1 MLNENNY
8 ELINRYF
15 DGELDK
21 ESEILLFTS
30 LSVNEVDR
38 KYFKEMHIL
47 KTATKELEVEYPD
60 SLDFKVLHS
69 IDSLDERRFTKIGGK
84 LHLAI
89 SYTVAAVLLLVTLF
103 LFNEVKSYRQSF
115 ESISKEV
122 IEQKQTI
129 EMLYNSLPGIVIKS
143 SL

>member
-47 KTATKELEVEYPD
+47 KTAVKELDVEYPD

>member
-30 LSVNEVDR
+30 LSVNEVER

-47 KTATKELEVEYPD
+47 KTAAKELDVEYPD

>member
-1 MLNENNY
+1 MQNENNF

-15 DGELDK
+15 DDELDK
-21 ESEILLFTS
+21 ESEIMLFSS
-30 LSVNEVDR
+30 LSINEIDR

-47 KTATKELEVEYPD
+47 KSATKELEVEYPD
-60 SLDFKVLHS
+60 SLDFKVLHT
-69 IDSLDERRFTKIGGK
+69 IDSQSEKRSNRESWK

-89 SYTVAAVLLLVTLF
+89 SYSVAAVLLLVTLF
-103 LFNEVKSYRQSF
+103 LFSEVKSYRQSF

-129 EMLYNSLPGIVIKS
+129 EMLYNSLPGIVINS
-143 SL
+143 NL